1 MRSSPGPAATG
12 VVPSADS
19 APSKQAIAP
28 TSATSAATNRTASR
42 VARQIEAD
50 IVARNWPIGEVL
62 GSESD
67 LMGRYDVSRAV
78 LRESIRL
85 VEHHTAASMRRGPSG
100 GLVVRAPDPTA
111 AITAI
116 VIYLEYLGVSAADL
130 ISARIP
136 LEKLAASLA
145 AGRMTEESITGLRQT
160 LEREH
165 SIEPAARQL
174 RDFDD
179 IHQRI
184 GTLSGNP
191 ALALL
196 IDVLCGLT
204 VIYGSM
210 PDLPA
215 QAAQASVADGALDAH
230 RSLAE
235 AIIAGDSERAAHRA
249 EVHLKGKGRWLQ
261 FRPHARGQTWSPAA
275 VGGKL
280 AEAVSHRIR
289 ADIAEAGWPI
299 GEVLGSEPE
308 LMIRYDVSR
317 ATLREAIRLLEHHS
331 IAHMRRGRGGG
342 LVVTRPES
350 LTSVDAMALFLTYQ
364 NAGNSSLHAIREVIE
379 LECVRQV
386 SLQAGEPA
394 AGVRLRNELTAEGSG
409 LHQQIAAA
417 SGNQVLPILLGI
429 LTRLDFYQ
437 RPDPQE
443 NGPTD
448 AVDHALI
455 LEAVLAGDAALAQ
468 HRMRRHLRVGC

>member
-1 MRSSPGPAATG
+1 VTPGPSDATA
-12 VVPSADS
+12 VRRPADRPPVPSGGD
-19 APSKQAIAP
+19 PVN
-28 TSATSAATNRTASR
+28 TSRTASR
-42 VARQIEAD
+42 VARLIEAD
-50 IVARNWPIGEVL
+50 IVARGWPIGEVI

-67 LMGRYDVSRAV
+67 LMKQYDVSRAV
-78 LRESIRL
+78 LREAIRL

-100 GLVVRAPDPTA
+100 GLVVRRPDPTA

-116 VIYLEYLGVSAADL
+116 VIYLEYMGISAEDL

-145 AGRMTEESITGLRQT
+145 AERMTEDTIADLRRT

-165 SIEPAARQL
+165 SLGPSDRQL

-210 PDLPA
+210 PELPA
-215 QAAQASVADGALDAH
+215 KAALASVADVALDAH

-235 AIIAGDSERAAHRA
+235 AIIAGDRDRAAHRA
-249 EVHLKGKGRWLQ
+249 EVHLKGKGKWLQ
-261 FRPHARGQTWSPAA
+261 FRQPLRGQTWSPAPEE
-275 VGGKL
+275 GKL

-289 ADIAEAGWPI
+289 ADIAGAGWPI

-308 LMIRYDVSR
+308 LMVRYDVSR

-331 IAHMRRGRGGG
+331 IAQMRRGRGGG

-350 LTSVDAMALFLTYQ
+350 LTSVDAMALYLTYEHTE
-364 NAGNSSLHAIREVIE
+364 GSSLQAIREVIE
-379 LECVRQV
+379 LECVRRVALRAATPDGRADVERDLLAQEPTTGFH
-386 SLQAGEPA
+386 QRIAEAG
-394 AGVRLRNELTAEGSG
+394 GNE
-409 LHQQIAAA
+409 
-417 SGNQVLPILLGI
+417 VLPILLGI
-429 LTRLDFYQ
+429 LTRLDFHQ
-437 RPDPQE
+437 RPTRPTAATIDTDSHRAILAAILDGDP
-443 NGPTD
+443 
-448 AVDHALI
+448 
-455 LEAVLAGDAALAQ
+455 ALAQ
-468 HRMRRHLRVGC
+468 HRMRGHTGTSTHCP